1 MKYTY
6 LIGGI
11 TIESDIFFP
20 ELIQTDRKADVQVM
34 YGEVPE
40 HLEQN
45 NVDFPFIEAN
55 ENQYL
60 LKLEKIGRLLVE
72 NGTKITIQKSPNAKS
87 KDLENYVLTNSIGA
101 LSYQRDL
108 IPMHGGVFIHNNKGI
123 LISGSSGNG
132 KSTLLAS
139 LYKKGFKII
148 SDDISNLEIVDGK
161 LFVYPSFPSIL
172 LWKDTA
178 DKIDLHL
185 TKIPK
190 LRDDLEKYIFPI
202 DLKSFY
208 QAVELDKIIVLQ
220 NSEVI
225 ETTIEVKGIG
235 KIDSLR
241 KNSFK
246 PWMIHSFGKQKNHFQ
261 QLSKIANMI
270 NLEVFQ
276 NDKKEGIEKS
286 VNLFI
291 EKLNA
296 NAE

>member
-20 ELIQTDRKADVQVM
+20 ELIQTDKKADVQLM

-40 HLEQN
+40 HLERN

-72 NGTKITIQKSPNAKS
+72 DGTTITFQKDEKAHAH
-87 KDLENYVLTNSIGA
+87 DLEKYFFSNAFGA
-101 LSYQRDL
+101 LSYQRNC
-108 IPMHGGVFIHNNKGI
+108 IPIHGGVFIHKGKGI
-123 LISGSSGNG
+123 LVSGISGNG

-139 LYKKGFKII
+139 LYLKGYELL
-148 SDDISNLEIVDGK
+148 SDDISNLEIKNGK
-161 LFVYPSFPSIL
+161 LFAQPSFPSVL

-178 DKIDLHL
+178 DQLNIDLNSV
-185 TKIPK
+185 PK
-190 LRDDLEKYIFPI
+190 LRSDMEKYILPI
-202 DLKSFY
+202 NEQFVATPIELK
-208 QAVELDKIIVLQ
+208 KIIILQ
-220 NSEVI
+220 NTEISEQKI
-225 ETTIEVKGIG
+225 ELKGLG

-241 KNSFK
+241 RNAFK
-246 PWMIHSFGKQKNHFQ
+246 PWMINAFGKQKNHFIE
-261 QLSKIANMI
+261 LSKIANLVQ
-270 NLEVFQ
+270 LEVFQ

-286 VNLFI
+286 INLFI
-291 EKLNA
+291 EKLNV
-296 NAE
+296 NA